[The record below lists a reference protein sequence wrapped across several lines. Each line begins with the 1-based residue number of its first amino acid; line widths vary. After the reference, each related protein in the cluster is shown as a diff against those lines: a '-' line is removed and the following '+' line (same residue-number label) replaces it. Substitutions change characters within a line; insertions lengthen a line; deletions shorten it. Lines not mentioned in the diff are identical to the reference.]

1 MIILRFTTISMS
13 VSVKFPSRG
22 KLVLVVVDIN
32 LLSIELLV
40 VEVCLLPTITLNL
53 LKSRQIRN
61 QA

>member
-1 MIILRFTTISMS
+1 MIISRFTTISMS

-22 KLVLVVVDIN
+22 KIVLVVVDVN

-53 LKSRQIRN
+53 LKSQIRN
-61 QA
+61 QS